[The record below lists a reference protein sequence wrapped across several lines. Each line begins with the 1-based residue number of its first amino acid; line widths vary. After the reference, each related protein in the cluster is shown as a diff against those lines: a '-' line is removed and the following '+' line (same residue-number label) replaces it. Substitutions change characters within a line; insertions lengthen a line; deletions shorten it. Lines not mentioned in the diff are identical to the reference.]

1 MVDKKFLD
9 KEGLE
14 YVCDKILKKIDGSVK
29 SVEISTID
37 FSQAP
42 TATIVDGDLKLG
54 IPGPV
59 TDEYINSLIDAKLN
73 AVKKAS

>member
-29 SVEISTID
+29 NVEISTID
-37 FSQAP
+37 FSQAL
-42 TATIVDGDLKLG
+42 TATIVDGVLKLG

-59 TDEYINSLIDAKLN
+59 TDEHINNLIDAKLN